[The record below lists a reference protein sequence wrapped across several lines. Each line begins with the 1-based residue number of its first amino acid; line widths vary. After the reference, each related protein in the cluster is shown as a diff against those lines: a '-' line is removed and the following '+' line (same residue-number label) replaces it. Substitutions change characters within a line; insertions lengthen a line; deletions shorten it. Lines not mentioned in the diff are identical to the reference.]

1 MSEVV
6 RVDLNDEKLSQE
18 VVQLLDGYAND
29 FFGGNEPLSKFSKEN
44 IIIELRKLT
53 SVHVF
58 MAKLL
63 ASNEYVGLAIC
74 FEGFSTFECKPLI
87 NIHDFYVKPEA
98 RRQGISF
105 ELISFIEQFG
115 RSKGYCKITLE
126 VLEGNLGAKAAYT
139 SAGFDGYELD
149 PTIGKAE
156 FWQKKIQY

>member
-1 MSEVV
+1 MSVVV

-29 FFGGNEPLSKFSKEN
+29 FFGGNEPLSNFSKEN
-44 IIIELRKLT
+44 VIVELRKLP

-87 NIHDFYVKPEA
+87 NIHDFYVVNMHTD
-98 RRQGISF
+98 I
-105 ELISFIEQFG
+105 
-115 RSKGYCKITLE
+115 
-126 VLEGNLGAKAAYT
+126 
-139 SAGFDGYELD
+139 
-149 PTIGKAE
+149 
-156 FWQKKIQY
+156 